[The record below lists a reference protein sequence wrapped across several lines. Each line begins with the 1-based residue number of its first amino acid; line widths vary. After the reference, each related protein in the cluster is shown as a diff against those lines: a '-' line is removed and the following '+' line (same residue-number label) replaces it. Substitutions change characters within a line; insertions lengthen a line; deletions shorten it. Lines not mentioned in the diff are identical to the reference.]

1 MVQGLKLK
9 AQEAEDLAVLS
20 AALEGAISSP
30 GELGYSSANRVFTLT
45 ASRFMWE
52 QKTASASYRI
62 RTGLYCKDV
71 LSVKASGIKQDQ
83 KEVALEL
90 LSLECT
96 AGDAG
101 STTLDL
107 KFAGGGTIRL
117 EVECIDLTLTDVG
130 DPWGTDKIPTHDTE
144 NNNPATD

>member
-1 MVQGLKLK
+1 MIQGLKLK
-9 AQEAEDLAVLS
+9 AQAEEDLAVLS

-52 QKTASASYRI
+52 QKTKSASYRV
-62 RTGLYCKDV
+62 RTGLYCSDV
-71 LSVKASGIKQDQ
+71 LSVKASGINQDQ

-96 AGDAG
+96 AGDEG
-101 STTLDL
+101 SAILDL
-107 KFAGGGTIRL
+107 NFASGGTIRL
-117 EVECIDLTLTDVG
+117 ELECIDLTLTDVG
-130 DPWGTDKIPTHDTE
+130 DPWGTDKIPSHDTE
-144 NNNPATD
+144 NINPAAD